1 MHLAS
6 FVYHYVYE
14 GFLGGSVEMSLP
26 ANVGDTGSLPGSGRS
41 PREGTGNLLQ
51 YSCLGNPMDGG
62 AWQATVNCVAKSQ
75 TQLKRL
81 SIYACMQ

>member
-6 FVYHYVYE
+6 FVSCYVCE
-14 GFLGGSVEMSLP
+14 GFLGGSVVMSLP
-26 ANVGDTGSLPGSGRS
+26 ANVGDMGSLPGSGRS
-41 PREGTGNLLQ
+41 PGEGTGNLLQ
-51 YSCLGNPMDGG
+51 YSCLGNPMDGA
-62 AWQATVNCVAKSQ
+62 AWWAAVNYVAKCR